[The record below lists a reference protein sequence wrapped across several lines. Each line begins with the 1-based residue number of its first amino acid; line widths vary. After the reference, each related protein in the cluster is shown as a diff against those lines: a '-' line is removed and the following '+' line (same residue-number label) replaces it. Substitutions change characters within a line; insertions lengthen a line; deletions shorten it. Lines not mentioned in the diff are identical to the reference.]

1 MELSKEFILKMQNLL
16 GEQSDAFF
24 ESLNSPSTKAITV
37 NYSRISGKD
46 FKELADFDHEKIY
59 ATDNGFYTEGL
70 KFNENILSHLGI
82 IYSQEPS
89 AMFPVEMMNIEKG
102 DYILDV
108 CSAPGGKSIQI
119 LEKLKNTGMLVSNE
133 IVYNRAKILYENL
146 TRMGF
151 DNFAITCN
159 SPEDFEKTNLKF
171 DKILV
176 DAPCGGEGMI
186 RKNGFDHDALKSSSI
201 ETNAKRQLSILN
213 SIKGLLKKGGT
224 LIYSTCTYDTRENE
238 EVVVKFLEENPNF
251 HLVKPNKIF
260 DDVTVDGVKLDGY
273 DTHYTKRRYPH
284 LFRGEGQFMAV
295 LKKDGNENVDFPL
308 LKADN
313 IQPVS
318 RKDYND
324 IARELKNM
332 IDLKGRTIQQI
343 GLTAKADSVID
354 LTGLNLYK
362 RGDTIYTIP
371 DKFIDLSGLNV
382 LTIGTILGTLTK
394 GNLKIHHNFYHTYPM
409 RFTNRVDLSKDD
421 VKKYLHGEEIDIDE
435 SLKGIVAVTHHGIG
449 LGGGKCVNGRLKN
462 YYPKELRI

>member
-1 MELSKEFILKMQNLL
+1 MELSKEFISKMQSLL
-16 GEQSDAFF
+16 GASAEDFF
-24 ESLNSPSTKAITV
+24 LSLNNPSTKAITV

-70 KFNENILSHLGI
+70 KFNEHILSHLGV

-89 AMFPVEMMNIEKG
+89 AMFPVEMMGIQKG

-119 LEKLKNTGMLVSNE
+119 LEKLNGTGMLVSNE

-186 RKNGFDHDALKSSSI
+186 RKNGFDPDALKSSNI
-201 ETNAKRQLSILN
+201 ETNAKRQLSILD
-213 SIKGLLKKGGT
+213 SIKNLLKSGGT
-224 LIYSTCTYDTRENE
+224 LVYSTCTYDIRENE
-238 EVVVKFLEENPNF
+238 EVIVKFLKENPNF
-251 HLVKPNKIF
+251 HLVKPDKKF
-260 DDVTVDGVKLDGY
+260 DEVTVEGVTLDNFP
-273 DTHYTKRRYPH
+273 TNYTKRRYPH
-284 LFRGEGQFMAV
+284 LFKGEGQFMAI
-295 LKKDGNENVDFPL
+295 LKKDGDENMPYPL
-308 LKADN
+308 LTMDS
-313 IQPVS
+313 IQPIS

-324 IARELKNM
+324 IAKELKNT
-332 IDLKGRTIQQI
+332 IDLNGRTMQQI
-343 GLTAKADSVID
+343 GLTAKIDSVAD
-354 LTGLNLYK
+354 LSKLNLFK
-362 RGDTIYTIP
+362 RGDTVYAVP
-371 DKFIDLSGLNV
+371 DLYIDLSGLNV
-382 LTIGTILGTLTK
+382 LTVGTILGTLNK
-394 GNLKIHHNFYHTYPM
+394 GSLKIHHNFYHTYPM
-409 RFTNRVDLSKDD
+409 RFANQVDLNEEQ
-421 VKKYLHGEEIDIDE
+421 VKKYLHGEEVDIGE
-435 SLKGIVAVTHHGIG
+435 NLKGIVAVTYRGIG

-462 YYPKELRI
+462 YYPKELRV